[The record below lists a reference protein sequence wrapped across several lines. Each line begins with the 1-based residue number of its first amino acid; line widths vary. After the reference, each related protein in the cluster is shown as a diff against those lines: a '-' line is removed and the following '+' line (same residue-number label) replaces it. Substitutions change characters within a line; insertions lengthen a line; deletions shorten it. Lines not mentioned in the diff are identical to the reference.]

1 MAQRIEIFSA
11 GCPMCE
17 TAEAQ
22 VRELAGSHQE
32 VVVHDLRTDPA
43 AATQAVEAGV
53 SVVPSIV
60 VDGRLLG
67 CCRNAGPDREELVAA
82 GVGQPHR

>member
-1 MAQRIEIFSA
+1 MAQRIEIFTA
-11 GCPMCE
+11 GCPMCD

-22 VRELAGSHQE
+22 VRELAGPHQE
-32 VVVHDLRTDPA
+32 VVVHDLRADATA
-43 AATQAVEAGV
+43 AARAAEQGV
-53 SVVPSIV
+53 TVVPSIV

-82 GVGQPHR
+82 GVGQPHA